1 MGTNFHTAY
10 IDDTTAYKAADMNSP
25 LSDLDKAISY
35 AKNVIVHTDG
45 SITYNKTT
53 GQLTWA
59 STIRILFNREDGKA
73 IQNTIAAGNV
83 TLADNQFAYVDLNE
97 TNDTVLTVSVA
108 TITTD
113 AASNFLA
120 VARLVMAYRNTA
132 SDDLFLV
139 ALKRADFNDVVGPAS
154 AVDENFCQFNGTTG
168 KIIKD
173 SGLART
179 DVDAGRIVCDDD
191 QVVCDNNEVVTD

>member
-1 MGTNFHTAY
+1 
-10 IDDTTAYKAADMNSP
+10 
-25 LSDLDKAISY
+25 
-35 AKNVIVHTDG
+35 
-45 SITYNKTT
+45 
-53 GQLTWA
+53 
-59 STIRILFNREDGKA
+59 
-73 IQNTIAAGNV
+73 
-83 TLADNQFAYVDLNE
+83 
-97 TNDTVLTVSVA
+97 
-108 TITTD
+108 
-113 AASNFLA
+113 
-120 VARLVMAYRNTA
+120 MAYRNTA